1 VGFRKRF
8 VLVGCDGFN
17 YQRDEL
23 GGFLLY
29 CGWKLFDTHG
39 FGWI

>member
-1 VGFRKRF
+1 VGFRKGF
-8 VLVGCDGFN
+8 VLVDCDGFN
-17 YQRDEL
+17 YQWDEL

-29 CGWKLFDTHG
+29 CGWKQVDTHG